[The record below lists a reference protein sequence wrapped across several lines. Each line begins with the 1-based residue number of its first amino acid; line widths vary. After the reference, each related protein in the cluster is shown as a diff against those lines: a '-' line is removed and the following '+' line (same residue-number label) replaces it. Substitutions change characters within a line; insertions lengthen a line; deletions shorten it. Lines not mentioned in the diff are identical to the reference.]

1 MACVLFADDEADMRA
16 LAHQLLTRRGHD
28 VRTAGDGS
36 EAIAMLAEIAPD
48 LVITDLNMPRVDGQ
62 AVCVAVRS
70 SPNLA
75 GIPLVVLT
83 ALPLD
88 DLRVMRVTAESNA
101 IAVAKTDIRRLPDL
115 ADELT
120 RAA

>member
-16 LAHQLLTRRGHD
+16 LARQLLSRRGHD
-28 VRTAGDGS
+28 VRTAEDGG
-36 EAIAMLAEIAPD
+36 EAIAMLAEIEPD

-62 AVCVAVRS
+62 AVCIAVRR
-70 SPNLA
+70 SPTLA

-88 DLRVMRVTAESNA
+88 DQRVLRVTAESNA